1 MKKRILLSLVSFF
14 AMTAMWASLTEAYKI
29 TVTGANGKT
38 GTTAEL
44 TLNMHNRNAIA
55 GWDCTLVLPAG
66 VVFKSATLVNARYPE
81 AYEAAF
87 VATDNGDGTVSF
99 SCEGEEGVAMTGTA
113 GAVATV
119 VVEIPAD
126 FTPGEY
132 TVNVKNTVLYGANN
146 VEYSGKATEFAWTIE
161 QGEEPGVEGDLNGDG
176 TVDIADA
183 VAVLSIMASNEY
195 VEAADFNND
204 GMVDIADFVAVLAIM
219 AGASQN

>member
-38 GTTAEL
+38 GATAEL
-44 TLNMHNRNAIA
+44 TLNMDNRNAIA

-99 SCEGEEGVAMTGTA
+99 SCEGAEGVAMTGTA

-119 VVEIPAD
+119 VVEIPTD

-132 TVNVKNTVLYGANN
+132 TVNVKNTVLYGADG
-146 VEYSGKATEFAWTIE
+146 VEHPGKATEFAWTIE
-161 QGEEPGVEGDLNGDG
+161 PGPEPGVEGDLNGDG
-176 TVDIADA
+176 VVNIADA
-183 VAVLSIMASNEY
+183 VTVLDIMAAGEY
-195 VEAADFNND
+195 DPKADLTKDQQVN
-204 GMVDIADFVAVLAIM
+204 IADFVSILDIM
-219 AGASQN
+219 AAQ

>member
-1 MKKRILLSLVSFF
+1 MKKRFLLSLVSFF

-44 TLNMHNRNAIA
+44 TLNMDNRNAIA

-87 VATDNGDGTVSF
+87 NATDNGDGTVSF
-99 SCEGEEGVAMTGTA
+99 SCEGAEGVAMTGTA

-132 TVNVKNTVLYGANN
+132 TVNVKNTVLYGADG
-146 VEYSGKATEFAWTIE
+146 VEHPGKATEFAWTIE
-161 QGEEPGVEGDLNGDG
+161 RNPDPVVIGDLNGDG
-176 TVDIADA
+176 VVNIADA
-183 VAVLSIMASNEY
+183 VTVLDIMAAGEY
-195 VEAADFNND
+195 VEAADLTGDQQVN
-204 GMVDIADFVAVLAIM
+204 IADFVSILDIM
-219 AGASQN
+219 AAQ